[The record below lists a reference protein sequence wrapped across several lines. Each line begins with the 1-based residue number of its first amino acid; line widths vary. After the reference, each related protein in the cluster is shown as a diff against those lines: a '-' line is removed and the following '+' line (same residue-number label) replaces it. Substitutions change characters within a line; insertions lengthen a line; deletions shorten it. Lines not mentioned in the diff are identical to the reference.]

1 MERMTFMVA
10 ELTTFLSQPTREAAL
25 TGLFASGTRPAVL
38 RLFMLDPTRAY
49 YQRQI
54 EGAIGIPIRAIQREL
69 ERLTTV
75 GLLYRRVE
83 GNRTYYHVD
92 TQFPLF
98 PELRNMV
105 LKTASDEDRLRGQVA
120 TDESVRLA
128 FLLPEERQALVVTQ
142 GGELPSFAVP
152 NAYDVRVWSVE
163 AFSRALLEDPAELA
177 PFLQYGVDLL
187 GRREDVV
194 WRRIEAAGYTV
205 RKGKGVA

>member
-1 MERMTFMVA
+1 MVA
-10 ELTTFLSQPTREAAL
+10 ELASHFSQPTREEVL
-25 TGLFASGTRPAVL
+25 SSLFASGTRAVVL

-54 EGAIGIPIRAIQREL
+54 ESATGIAIRAIQREL

-83 GNRTYYHVD
+83 GNRTYYRVD
-92 TQFPLF
+92 TQFALF

-105 LKTASDEDRLRGQVA
+105 LKTASDEDRLRGRVA
-120 TDESVRLA
+120 TEESVRLA
-128 FLLPEERQALVVTQ
+128 FLLREDRRVLAVTEHGGALSFPAPETYTVQAMSI
-142 GGELPSFAVP
+142 E
-152 NAYDVRVWSVE
+152 E
-163 AFSRALLEDPAELA
+163 FSRALLETPGDVS
-177 PFLQYGVDLL
+177 PFLKHGVDLL

-194 WRRIEAAGYTV
+194 WRRIEAAGYSV

>member
-1 MERMTFMVA
+1 MMA
-10 ELTTFLSQPTREAAL
+10 ELTTFVSQPTREGVL
-25 TGLFASGTRPAVL
+25 TGLFASGTRPVVL

-54 EGAIGIPIRAIQREL
+54 EAATGIPLRAIQREL

-105 LKTASDEDRLRGQVA
+105 LKTASNEDRLRGQVA

-128 FLLPEERQALVVTQ
+128 FLLPEQGQMLVVTQ
-142 GGELPSFAVP
+142 HGEPFACAMP
-152 NAYDVRVWSVE
+152 ADYSVRVLSIE
-163 AFSRALLEDPAELA
+163 AFSRALSENLGDLA
-177 PFLQYGVDLL
+177 PFLHYGVDLL

>member
-1 MERMTFMVA
+1 MMA
-10 ELTTFLSQPTREAAL
+10 ELTTFVSRPTREELL
-25 TGLFASGTRPAVL
+25 TGLFASGTRPVVL
-38 RLFMLDPTRAY
+38 RLFMLDPTRSY

-54 EGAIGIPIRAIQREL
+54 EAATGIPLRAIQREL
-69 ERLTTV
+69 ERLTAV

-128 FLLPEERQALVVTQ
+128 FLLPEEGRALVVTQ
-142 GGELPSFAVP
+142 RGEEFACATP
-152 NAYDVRVWSVE
+152 GAYSVRVLSIDE
-163 AFSRALLEDPAELA
+163 FSRALSENPGDLA
-177 PFLQYGVDLL
+177 PFLHYGVDLL